1 MPRKA
6 QPVAA
11 PPLNIREK
19 CDAFGKAF
27 ADQLY
32 GQIEKN
38 VDKLIQSM
46 NFADLSSF
54 VGWRIAEAGTPTV
67 ETPPKILQLK
77 GDDLESLA
85 AVGAIPSLVKRKVK
99 QRTRAERRQLRQVE
113 LRSRPGT
120 APVETM
126 AKKKRKSGPRTC
138 RNCGQV
144 GVLTK
149 TCGITHNVTRDSD
162 GEIVDRA
169 APKPAKPAAQRPA
182 VTSKAPRT
190 IAKVSD
196 SPKPWRAVL
205 ERTKAARAQID
216 DPDEDEP
223 EDEDDE
229 LDPEAEL
236 AFDEDAA

>member
-77 GDDLESLA
+77 GDELESLA

-99 QRTRAERRQLRQVE
+99 QRTRAER
-113 LRSRPGT
+113 T
-120 APVETM
+120 AHVETM
-126 AKKKRKSGPRTC
+126 VKKRKSGPRTC

-162 GEIVDRA
+162 GEIADRA

-190 IAKVSD
+190 IAKASD

-205 ERTKAARAQID
+205 ERTKAARAQLD